1 MRMMTG
7 RGGLR
12 GRVWLQEGGCGSL
25 RVVMDLQG
33 ALEHHRAGRL
43 HEAAAICR
51 QALETKP
58 GNAGALHLLGLT
70 EHRLGNHE
78 RGLDLLRRS
87 VALNPDSGW
96 LNNLGTALADQGQ
109 LAEAIE
115 SFERSLAIAP
125 IAQCHFNLGR
135 ALGDIG
141 RRDEALAQFRS
152 AISMRPDYAEAY
164 FAEAYFL
171 LLTGH
176 LTAGWDKLEW
186 RWRLP
191 GKTERFPVHL
201 RWNGE
206 PLQRGARL
214 LLHAEQGFGDTLQ
227 FCRYAQLI
235 PTDGPLFLAVP
246 RPLIRLL
253 SGLRA
258 IKVVDQDG
266 DLPPFD
272 LHCPLLSLPR
282 AFRTTIDTIPAATHY
297 LSADFRDAASWRR
310 RLRELDGIKV
320 GLVWA
325 GGVRPQQ
332 PAAVAADRRRSIPFD
347 QFSTL
352 LDIPGVTFVS
362 LQKDRGS
369 GSGHPRL
376 NDWTGELRDFADT
389 AALIDAL
396 DLVVSVDTA
405 VAHLAAALGKPT
417 WLLNRFDTCWR
428 WLLDREDSPWYPTLR
443 QFRQPTPGDWNS
455 VLMRVRATL
464 GEFEARP

>member
-1 MRMMTG
+1 
-7 RGGLR
+7 
-12 GRVWLQEGGCGSL
+12 
-25 RVVMDLQG
+25 MDLQG

-51 QALETKP
+51 QALEAEP

-70 EHRLGNHE
+70 EHRLGHHE

-87 VALNPDSGW
+87 VALDPDSGW
-96 LNNLGTALADQGQ
+96 LNNLGTALAEQGR

-115 SFERSLAIAP
+115 AFERSLAIAP

-141 RRDEALAQFRS
+141 RRDEALAQFRN
-152 AISMRPDYAEAY
+152 AISIRPDYAEAH
-164 FAEAYFL
+164 FAEAHFL
-171 LLTGH
+171 LLSGDDMA
-176 LTAGWDKLEW
+176 AGWAKLEW

-191 GKTERFPVHL
+191 GKVDRFPIHS

-206 PLQRGARL
+206 LIERGTSL

-227 FCRYAQLI
+227 FCRYAELI
-235 PTDGPLFLAVP
+235 RPDGPLFLAVP
-246 RPLIRLL
+246 KHLVRLL
-253 SGLRA
+253 SCLRGVTT
-258 IKVVDQDG
+258 IDQHG
-266 DLPPFD
+266 ELPPFD
-272 LHCPLLSLPR
+272 LHCPLLSLPCI
-282 AFRTTIDTIPAATHY
+282 FRTTIGTIPSATHY
-297 LSADFRDAASWRR
+297 LSADFRDAARWRR
-310 RLRELDGIKV
+310 RLSELHGIKV
-320 GLVWA
+320 GVVWA
-325 GGVRPQQ
+325 GGLRSHQ
-332 PAAVAADRRRSIPFD
+332 PEAIATDRRRSIPFD

-362 LQKDRGS
+362 LQKGRES
-369 GSGHPRL
+369 RHPRL

-396 DLVVSVDTA
+396 DLVISVDTA

-428 WLLDREDSPWYPTLR
+428 WLLNREDSPWYPTLR
-443 QFRQPTPGDWNS
+443 QFRQPAPGDWNS
-455 VLMRVRATL
+455 VFANVRAAL
-464 GEFEARP
+464 CEFGI